1 MFERGLK
8 NSFIENEVTLKILQQ
23 TGDQEKLYLLHKSL
37 KPLFHSKIHRSFF
50 GFFLMSCHQTPFAMK
65 IQKKNEKEE
74 EPKTEES
81 NFFSFDV
88 FVHSLNCST
97 DAA

>member
-50 GFFLMSCHQTPFAMK
+50 GIFFNVMSPNSIRNENTKKKMK
-65 IQKKNEKEE
+65 KKKSQKQKRVI
-74 EPKTEES
+74 
-81 NFFSFDV
+81 FFPSM
-88 FVHSLNCST
+88 SLFIH
-97 DAA
+97 

>member
-23 TGDQEKLYLLHKSL
+23 TGDQEKLYLLHKSW

-50 GFFLMSCHQTPFAMK
+50 GFFFNVMSPNSIRNENTE
-65 IQKKNEKEE
+65 KK
-74 EPKTEES
+74 
-81 NFFSFDV
+81 
-88 FVHSLNCST
+88 
-97 DAA
+97 